1 MDILVPVLILAVSC
15 FALFRQVDVFS
26 ALLQGGKDGLLTVA
40 RIIPALV
47 ALLTAISMLRA
58 SGALDA
64 AADLL
69 APVFNVF
76 GIPPEC
82 APLVLLRPL
91 SGSGGMA
98 IGAELIHTY
107 GVDSSIGRIAAVML
121 GSSETTFYTISVTC
135 GAAGVSKTR
144 YALPAALIAD
154 FAGFF
159 AASWAVRLGL

>member
-1 MDILVPVLILAVSC
+1 MNLIVPLLILFMSC
-15 FALFRQVDVFS
+15 YALFRRVDVFD
-26 ALLQGGKDGLLTVA
+26 ALLTGGRDGLMTVV

-58 SGALDA
+58 SGALDEA
-64 AADLL
+64 ARLC
-69 APVFNVF
+69 APVFNLF

-91 SGSGGMA
+91 SGSGGLA
-98 IGAELIHTY
+98 LGAELIHTY
-107 GVDSSIGRIAAVML
+107 GVDSDIGRAAAVML

-135 GAAGVSKTR
+135 GAAGVSKTK

-154 FAGFF
+154 FVGFL
-159 AASWAVRLGL
+159 AASWAVRLFF

>member
-1 MDILVPVLILAVSC
+1 MNLLVPLLILFLSC
-15 FALFRQVDVFS
+15 YALFRRVDVFG
-26 ALLQGGKDGLLTVA
+26 ALLHGGKDGLLTIA
-40 RIIPALV
+40 RIVPALV

-64 AADLL
+64 AAALL
-69 APVFNVF
+69 TPAFRLL

-91 SGSGGMA
+91 SGSGGLA
-98 IGAELIHTY
+98 IGAELMHTY
-107 GVDSSIGRIAAVML
+107 GVDSAVGRTAAVML

-154 FAGFF
+154 LAGFL
-159 AASWAVRLGL
+159 AASWAVSWGL